1 MSAITVCALCWGDG
15 LNPFRWNHTDLKISN
30 NIFVEDGVDKC
41 SVCGYKRHDLDIKCP
56 ECGHFYSKIIE
67 LIAEQEAQ
75 EEMQTLR
82 GHCKKILN
90 SGNAKQALL
99 AELKLAQAGLTN
111 KGKFALFVI
120 FVFVFAL
127 VVSVL

>member
-1 MSAITVCALCWGDG
+1 M
-15 LNPFRWNHTDLKISN
+15 
-30 NIFVEDGVDKC
+30 DKC
-41 SVCGYKRHDLDIKCP
+41 LTCGHQRNDHDMKCP
-56 ECGHFYSKIIE
+56 ECGHYYSKIIE

-82 GHCKKILN
+82 GHCKRILN
-90 SGNAKQALL
+90 SGHVKREVL
-99 AELKLAQAGLTN
+99 AELKLAKEGLSK

-127 VVSVL
+127 IVTVL